1 MDKKTSKIYVAG
13 HCGMVGSAILRR
25 LSRDGYRNIVNR
37 THKELD
43 LTRQIEVERFFEVEK
58 PEYVFLAAARVG
70 GIRANDSF
78 PGDFIY
84 TNLVIQTNVIHAAC
98 KQGVRRLLFLGSSC
112 IYPRNC
118 PQPMKEEHLLT
129 GPLEKT
135 NEPYALAK
143 ISGIS
148 QCQSYNRQYG
158 TRFLAAMPTNLYG
171 PEDHYDL
178 STSHVLPALIR
189 KFHLA
194 KLALQKDWDAV
205 YKDAKVHGPI
215 PEEIKEAIGYRQ
227 SDGNY
232 VAPHVILWGTG
243 SPYREFLYV
252 EDLADACVY
261 LMNLPDDQ
269 FDKCVLSE
277 CRDGLSGPDSKYAM
291 PLINIGCTKDQTIR
305 DLAEIV
311 ADIVGFS
318 GHVSW
323 DATKPDGTPRKLLD
337 ASRMTALG
345 WKPKVGLKDGIRMAY
360 EAYLEKT
367 ENSS

>member
-1 MDKKTSKIYVAG
+1 MEIDAKIYIAG
-13 HCGMVGSAILRR
+13 HRGMVGSAILRR
-25 LSRDGYRNIVNR
+25 LSRDGYRNTVYR

-43 LTRQIEVERFFEVEK
+43 LARQVEVERFFELEK

-70 GIRANDSF
+70 GIRANDAF

-84 TNLVIQTNVIHAAC
+84 TNLAIQTNVIQAAY
-98 KQGVRRLLFLGSSC
+98 KQGARRLLFLGSSC
-112 IYPRNC
+112 IYPRDC

-194 KLALQKDWDAV
+194 KLALQKNWDAIDE
-205 YKDAKVHGPI
+205 DADVHGPI
-215 PEEIKEAIGYRQ
+215 PEEIKEAIGYRR
-227 SDGNY
+227 SDGD
-232 VAPHVILWGTG
+232 APVPQVILWGTG
-243 SPYREFLYV
+243 SAYREFLYV

-261 LMNLPDDQ
+261 LMNLPDEQ

-277 CRDGLSGPDSKYAM
+277 CRNDLSDAASKYAM
-291 PLINIGCTKDQTIR
+291 PLINIGCTKDQPIR
-305 DLAEIV
+305 DLAQVV

-318 GHVSW
+318 GDIIW
-323 DATKPDGTPRKLLD
+323 DTTKPDGTPRKLLD
-337 ASRMTALG
+337 TSRMTALG
-345 WKPKVGLKDGIRMAY
+345 WTPKVRLKDGIRLAY
-360 EAYLEKT
+360 EAYLKKT
-367 ENSS
+367 KAGK